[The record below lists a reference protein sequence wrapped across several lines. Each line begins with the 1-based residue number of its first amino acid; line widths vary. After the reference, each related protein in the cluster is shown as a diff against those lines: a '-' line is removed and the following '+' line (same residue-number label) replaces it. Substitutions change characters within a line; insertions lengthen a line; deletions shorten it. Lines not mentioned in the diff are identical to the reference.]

1 MADARFKMILVGIVQ
16 LQIVFIKVNTSQLS
30 YDETI

>member
-1 MADARFKMILVGIVQ
+1 MEKMLMIFVGIVQ

-30 YDETI
+30 YDESI